1 MNFKIQSISDV
12 ITNSSTEVF
21 IVIHYSDIEAIKNI
35 VNAILRIDSDL
46 KFDDLFEASFEVEEY
61 ALERILDCWDEYKNY
76 FNDAE
81 QPKDYEELDKMI
93 HSLSEASIKLLSG
106 DFNDSQWDS
115 YTRFFSSITINP
127 KEINNNK
134 HAAAARAIESIQS
147 LFELDYYYG

>member
-106 DFNDSQWDS
+106 DFNDSSWDS
-115 YTRFFSSITINP
+115 YVRFFSAITIKP

-134 HAAAARAIESIQS
+134 HAVAARAIESIQS
-147 LFELDYYYG
+147 LFDLDYYYG

>member
-61 ALERILDCWDEYKNY
+61 ALERIFDCWDDYKNY

-115 YTRFFSSITINP
+115 GLRFFSSITINP

>member
-35 VNAILRIDSDL
+35 VNAILRIDSNL

-61 ALERILDCWDEYKNY
+61 ALERMFDCWDDFKSY
-76 FNDAE
+76 FNDSE
-81 QPKDYEELDKMI
+81 QPKDYDELDKMV
-93 HSLSEASIKLLSG
+93 HSLSEASLKLLAS

-115 YTRFFSSITINP
+115 SVRFFSSITINP

-134 HAAAARAIESIQS
+134 HVAAARAIASIQS
-147 LFELDYYYG
+147 LFELDYCYG

>member
-61 ALERILDCWDEYKNY
+61 ALEHIFDFLCNSICNGSFWIYWFCW
-76 FNDAE
+76 
-81 QPKDYEELDKMI
+81 I
-93 HSLSEASIKLLSG
+93 
-106 DFNDSQWDS
+106 
-115 YTRFFSSITINP
+115 
-127 KEINNNK
+127 
-134 HAAAARAIESIQS
+134 
-147 LFELDYYYG
+147 